1 MTGLLAIA
9 PPYALTE
16 HRPHSP
22 GFTPMASPSTPLDPR
37 IHAYRPDLAD
47 VRLQGRVQ
55 AARFIAHQRGQ
66 IRTPFV
72 PVFARPQ
79 LDAERVTEALAGGI
93 VLVFERAHGW
103 VWGQLERDGY
113 VGYIP
118 ESAVMTG
125 TRDMTHIVTAFA
137 TFMYA
142 APDIKSEAISTLS
155 LNAQVAAADTK
166 GRFLRLQTGAYVI
179 ESHTAPIG
187 THAPDF
193 VAVCERFLGVPYLWG
208 GRTSAGV
215 DCSGLVQ
222 MGMIAAGLPCPRDTD
237 MQRDALGRAM
247 EITPALTGLKRGDL
261 LFWKGHTGVVTD
273 GLHLLHAN
281 AHHMAVAREPIMAAV
296 ARIAA
301 DGSPL
306 LAVKRLAALG
316 RTAVA

>member
-1 MTGLLAIA
+1 
-9 PPYALTE
+9 
-16 HRPHSP
+16 
-22 GFTPMASPSTPLDPR
+22 MASPPAPPDPR
-37 IHAYRPDLAD
+37 THAWRSDLAD
-47 VRLQGRVQ
+47 VRLQGQVVSDRF
-55 AARFIAHQRGQ
+55 AAHTRGQ

-72 PVFARPQ
+72 PVYKEPL
-79 LDAERVTEALAGGI
+79 LDAERVTEALAGEA
-93 VLVFERAHGW
+93 VAVFERSHGW

-118 ESAVMTG
+118 ESAVMMG
-125 TRDMTHIVTAFA
+125 VRDMTHVVTAFA

-155 LNAQVAAADTK
+155 MNAQVAAADTV

-179 ESHTAPIG
+179 ESHTALIG
-187 THAPDF
+187 SYAPDF

-208 GRTSAGV
+208 GCTSHGV

-237 MQRDALGRAM
+237 MQLAALGRS
-247 EITPALTGLKRGDL
+247 IDIRPDLTGLRRGDL
-261 LFWKGHTGVVTD
+261 LFWKGHIGIVTD

-281 AHHMAVAREPIMAAV
+281 AHHMAVAKEPVMAAV

-301 DGSPL
+301 GGSPL
-306 LAVKRLAALG
+306 VAVKRPEALG
-316 RTAVA
+316 RAKGV